1 LFVALKVLL
10 LSFRAKMFQT
20 HVFATK
26 LPDLNAVQ
34 HICIGKQS
42 QITYVVETRNSEDQ
56 LVDTIKTEDGT
67 ILATFKDVRGILW
80 QNDVGLW
87 VLNYVQASNEM
98 RILLVHERTADTM
111 ATLAQC
117 NSALAMCISGPDQI
131 CIARQCNIPCIWTL
145 TNHNGEYILSMV
157 NHSLLNLNSV
167 TDICATL
174 DNKLVI
180 TQGYPH
186 SCIKFIQENQF
197 QQVGRQAS
205 VFQQILDGSPDTSTF
220 RDIVQ
225 CKVDIHNTCVILD
238 NNWSAMSSVIRLVS
252 ADMYTSTLN
261 LFSPIV
267 MTIAIRKHEIL
278 ASEPSGNN
286 IWAAKTPYIQEEYTE
301 GLHESPNVRLVLHD
315 LQFNVTN
322 SDVTHTFH
330 SHKQLAEHHSSMLKA
345 HISDGRSSVN
355 TPDGTSPIMCIA
367 MLDIMSNV
375 SAAKSYTTETLL
387 DTLKLADYY
396 GISIVANACTVQ
408 ILARISFSMTD
419 MLKALEYCED
429 HSSVEIECVN
439 SIREKLALQ
448 ILPRMEG
455 LSSNIITTFP
465 SMCKITFDLLSQ
477 AMNQKIATVIN

>member
-1 LFVALKVLL
+1 MFVTLKALFG
-10 LSFRAKMFQT
+10 FRAKMFQT

-34 HICIGKQS
+34 HICIGKHS
-42 QITYVVETRNSEDQ
+42 QIIYVVETRNSEDQ
-56 LVDTIKTEDGT
+56 LVDTIQTEDGT

-80 QNDVGLW
+80 QNEVGLW
-87 VLNYVQASNEM
+87 VLNYVQSSNEM
-98 RILLVHERTADTM
+98 RILLIHERIVDTT

-117 NSALAMCISGPDQI
+117 NSALAMCISGPNQI

-145 TNHNGEYILSMV
+145 TNQNGKYILSMV
-157 NHSLLNLNSV
+157 NHSLLSLNSV

-186 SCIKFIQENQF
+186 SCIKFVQDNQF
-197 QQVGRQAS
+197 QQVGHQAS

-220 RDIVQ
+220 RDIAQ
-225 CKVDIHNTCVILD
+225 CKVDVHNTCVILD
-238 NNWSAMSSVIRLVS
+238 NNWSAMSSIIRLVS

-261 LFSPIV
+261 LFSPII
-267 MTIAIRKHEIL
+267 MTIAIRKDEIL

-286 IWAAKTPYIQEEYTE
+286 IWVARTPYIQEEYTD
-301 GLHESPNVRLVLHD
+301 GLHDSPNVRLVLHD

-322 SDVTHTFH
+322 SDTTHTFH
-330 SHKQLAEHHSSMLKA
+330 SHKQLAEHHSGMLKA
-345 HISDGRSSVN
+345 YISDGRSSVN
-355 TPDGTSPIMCIA
+355 TPDGTSPITCIA

-375 SAAKSYTTETLL
+375 SAAKLYTTETLL

-408 ILARISFSMTD
+408 VLARISFSLTD
-419 MLKALEYCED
+419 LLKALEYCED
-429 HSSVEIECVN
+429 HSSVEIECVD

-455 LSSNIITTFP
+455 LSNVIATFP